1 MFSPQL
7 RSAFRWLIVVSCSF
21 IISAL
26 MPVAAASAD
35 WDPGDGHKM
44 HFPQEPDPEGWD
56 ICLVDQWLA
65 DDFQCTESGPIQ
77 DIHFWISWREGFV
90 GDVPDAAWE
99 IDIFDDAGGVP
110 GNLVWQLAPGQATI
124 HVRQH
129 GNGPQG
135 WHCPA
140 FQVVL
145 PPPDHFEFFQV
156 NITNIQEP
164 FFQTEGMIYW
174 LVIRASIPG
183 LPGPVV
189 GWKTSLNF
197 PPTQPF
203 GAPALWTTDLVN
215 WQPIET
221 PFFPEFFLH
230 DLAFVITN
238 TGGPVE
244 DRDYG
249 DAPEGAPAYPWM
261 GPTLGAFPT
270 CLTVGTPTS
279 YIRHNNFGGWFGFQP
294 PDFEPD
300 GNAGLC
306 PVFAPYD
313 ADECFMDG
321 DAGLLV
327 PEPFTIDSFGNPVP
341 CPGFAGLPLGP
352 VCAQA
357 VWGPNI
363 DIEVHN
369 LMPNQTTGYVN
380 VLIDWNQDGV
390 WGGASTCPPLAPEHV
405 LVDFPIL
412 NGYVGPL
419 SGAPGPAPPPPV
431 QIGPHAGY
439 VWARFTF
446 TEVPL
451 GLGWTGEGDF
461 EDGETEDYL
470 LWVDGGPVEEFDWG
484 DLPDPYAT
492 VAAMNGPNHLIVP
505 NMALGAGVDG
515 EPDGQPDPAAQGDDQ
530 DLMFPPPN
538 DDEDGITFVTLLVP
552 GQQAIIDVT
561 NNMLAGG
568 MGLLDGWIDFGADG
582 SFAEA
587 GDQVFFSM
595 PLSPAPIN
603 FNSFFINVPPTAVP
617 GATYAR
623 FRFSSTGGLTP
634 VGGALDG
641 EVEDYQV
648 RIEQPPPPMACC
660 LPDGSCVDTDY
671 NDCVLNF
678 GGDPQG
684 PGTTCAT
691 VTCDEL
697 KWAQPPILGAP
708 EHPECFW
715 GWDELSRYG
724 GAQIVAD
731 DWHCLDAR
739 PIADIHWW
747 GSYQNWEG
755 TEAPPLAP
763 DRFHIGVWT
772 DQPAGPAGEPSH
784 PLTMIHEWIVPR
796 AELNERPVGCDFHPD
811 YMQNPD
817 GCFRYDFDIP
827 EDQWF
832 YQEPGPTVYWISIAA
847 IYEPVLC
854 PCNGDLNGDGVI
866 NSLDQTIFASCV
878 GAPPT
883 GQCATAD
890 MDCDGDIDTQDLAIF
905 LCWFNNCGGPNP
917 DLAACQ
923 ALCCPTTQAE
933 PENPWGWKT
942 RPHFFNDDAQ
952 KVTLPTNPVIGS
964 TYEEGAV
971 IAEGWDLAFVLT
983 TREPTSPLVPK
994 WSQLPHESEEG
1005 FDATSNIGLA
1015 PPEDLAKW
1023 QQLPNTTTSGLHAHD
1038 YVITG
1043 TYMADTLADQW
1054 RCEGSPVT
1062 KLVWYG
1068 NYELDAF
1075 NNEKRGAGIASF
1087 DVAIYDDD
1095 NQPMPF
1101 CLPNNLLWN
1110 QNVAFATL
1118 TEIDTG
1124 LTNNEGCT
1132 IYRYEY
1138 TLPNPFDQQQ
1148 GLIYWLA
1155 IGARANDPN
1164 APAIWRW
1171 QTDGPPTPNLCFA
1184 ASKTDPT
1191 APMWSSGQSELAF
1204 EIISA
1209 GPIPAPEPN
1218 RVVADDFVSDGRA
1231 IEAVRWWGSYLDD
1244 RYAPP
1249 TVPIEPFVLDGWL
1262 ISFHHAVPE
1271 TQCPPDAL
1279 AGDDP
1284 TVLGVYFAPVDAV
1297 IIVPTGYADCLGHD
1311 VYGYAVDLSQCCLI
1325 CAELDPR
1332 DGYVPADPDAF
1343 NEVRSFKYWLDIQAV
1358 VGVTWQPLTDPA
1370 CVPIYTG
1377 HRPSDLSLEGHF
1389 WGWHTSPGPVAPCG
1403 PMNEACA
1410 GELAFFD
1417 PLTPPSDCPDYQNW
1431 QSESWQCPTGDEPV
1445 NMAFELL
1452 TREPDA
1458 CATCEGDMDGNN
1470 VIDGRDI
1477 QKFVDCLTNPGL
1489 GWGQCACAD
1498 VDCSKSITMD
1508 DIDEFVALLLS
1519 GTGC

>member
-1 MFSPQL
+1 MCSPIL

-21 IISAL
+21 TISAL
-26 MPVAAASAD
+26 MPVAVVSAD
-35 WDPGDGHKM
+35 WNPGDGHKM

-65 DDFQCTESGPIQ
+65 DDFQCTQSGPIQ
-77 DIHFWISWREGFV
+77 DIHFWISWREGFI

-99 IDIFDDAGGVP
+99 IDIFDDASGVP
-110 GNLVWQLAPGQATI
+110 GNLVWQLGPGQATF
-124 HVRQH
+124 HVRQYD
-129 GNGPQG
+129 NGPQG

-164 FFQTEGMIYW
+164 FFQTEGEMYW

-183 LPGPVV
+183 FPSPVV

-221 PFFPEFFLH
+221 PFFPDFFLH

-306 PVFAPYD
+306 TVFAPYD

-327 PEPFTIDSFGNPVP
+327 PEPFTIDNFGNPVP

-369 LMPNQTTGYVN
+369 MMPNQTTGYVN
-380 VLIDWNQDGV
+380 VLIDWNQDGI

-431 QIGPHAGY
+431 QIGPNSGY

-451 GLGWTGEGDF
+451 GIGWTGEGDF

-505 NMALGAGVDG
+505 NMALGAGADA

-530 DLMFPPPN
+530 DLVFPPPN
-538 DDEDGITFVTLLVP
+538 DDEDGITFVTTLVP

-568 MGLLDGWIDFGADG
+568 IGFLDGWIDFGADG
-582 SFAEA
+582 GFAEA

-623 FRFSSTGGLTP
+623 FRFSSMGGLTP
-634 VGGALDG
+634 VGGAFDG

-648 RIEQPPPPMACC
+648 RVEQPPP
-660 LPDGSCVDTDY
+660 T
-671 NDCVLNF
+671 
-678 GGDPQG
+678 
-684 PGTTCAT
+684 
-691 VTCDEL
+691 
-697 KWAQPPILGAP
+697 
-708 EHPECFW
+708 
-715 GWDELSRYG
+715 
-724 GAQIVAD
+724 
-731 DWHCLDAR
+731 
-739 PIADIHWW
+739 
-747 GSYQNWEG
+747 
-755 TEAPPLAP
+755 
-763 DRFHIGVWT
+763 
-772 DQPAGPAGEPSH
+772 
-784 PLTMIHEWIVPR
+784 
-796 AELNERPVGCDFHPD
+796 
-811 YMQNPD
+811 
-817 GCFRYDFDIP
+817 
-827 EDQWF
+827 
-832 YQEPGPTVYWISIAA
+832 IS
-847 IYEPVLC
+847 
-854 PCNGDLNGDGVI
+854 
-866 NSLDQTIFASCV
+866 
-878 GAPPT
+878 
-883 GQCATAD
+883 
-890 MDCDGDIDTQDLAIF
+890 
-905 LCWFNNCGGPNP
+905 
-917 DLAACQ
+917 
-923 ALCCPTTQAE
+923 
-933 PENPWGWKT
+933 
-942 RPHFFNDDAQ
+942 
-952 KVTLPTNPVIGS
+952 
-964 TYEEGAV
+964 
-971 IAEGWDLAFVLT
+971 
-983 TREPTSPLVPK
+983 K

-1005 FDATSNIGLA
+1005 FDAISNIGLA

-1023 QQLPNTTTSGLHAHD
+1023 QQAPNTLTSGLHAHD

-1087 DVAIYDDD
+1087 DVSIYDDD
-1095 NQPMPF
+1095 NQPMPL

-1110 QNVAFATL
+1110 QSVAFAAV

-1138 TLPNPFDQQQ
+1138 MLPNPFDQQQ

-1191 APMWSSGQSELAF
+1191 APMWSSGSNELAF

-1231 IEAVRWWGSYLDD
+1231 IEAVRWWGSYFDD
-1244 RYAPP
+1244 RFAPP
-1249 TVPIEPFVLDGWL
+1249 TVPVEPFVLDGWL

-1271 TQCPPDAL
+1271 AQCPPDAM

-1325 CAELDPR
+1325 CAEPDPR
-1332 DGYVPADPDAF
+1332 DGNVPADPDAF
-1343 NEVRSFKYWLDIQAV
+1343 NEVRSFKYWLSIQAV
-1358 VGVTWQPLTDPA
+1358 VGVTWQPLTDPT

-1377 HRPSDLSLEGHF
+1377 HRPSDLTLEGHF
-1389 WGWHTSPGPVAPCG
+1389 WGWHTSPGPLAPCG
-1403 PMNEACA
+1403 PMNPACA
-1410 GELAFFD
+1410 GELAFID
-1417 PLTPPSDCPDYQNW
+1417 LTAPPSDCPDYQNW
-1431 QSESWQCPTGDEPV
+1431 QSETWQCPTGDDPV

-1458 CATCEGDMDGNN
+1458 CATCPGDMDGNN

-1489 GWGQCACAD
+1489 GWNQCACAD
-1498 VDCSKSITMD
+1498 VDCSKSVTMD